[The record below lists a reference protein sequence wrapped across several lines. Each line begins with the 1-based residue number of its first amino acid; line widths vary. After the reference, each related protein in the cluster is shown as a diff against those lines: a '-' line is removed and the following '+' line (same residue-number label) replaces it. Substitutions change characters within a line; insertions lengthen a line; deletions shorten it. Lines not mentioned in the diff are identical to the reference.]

1 MLIVFRGIDLR
12 GFQQWTL
19 GYLDTFKHAL
29 YWTMYQHGYDKE
41 KNNIDPEKGNA
52 ANNYHLIA
60 YISLMWKLLTSVLA
74 EKVYALL
81 SEKNKL
87 PDEKKVRMA
96 DS

>member
-1 MLIVFRGIDLR
+1 
-12 GFQQWTL
+12 
-19 GYLDTFKHAL
+19 
-29 YWTMYQHGYDKE
+29 MYQHGYDKE

-60 YISLMWKLLTSVLA
+60 YLSLMWKLLTSVLA

-87 PDEKKVRMA
+87 PDEKKVRKQTHEEQK
-96 DS
+96 SNS